1 VGVVVQRDD
10 GREIAVKGNDDD
22 GQNSDG
28 MVLWLWRR

>member
-10 GREIAVKGNDDD
+10 VREIAVKENDDG

-28 MVLWLWRR
+28 MVLLLWRR